1 MKAVV
6 RPGPYICA
14 EIDNGGIPSWLN
26 NYNIR
31 RIWDKEYRE

>member
-14 EIDNGGIPSWLN
+14 EIDNGGIPSYLN
-26 NYNIR
+26 KYNIR
-31 RIWDKEYRE
+31 RIWDSNYR